1 MTVRRM
7 FPFITCT
14 WNPLGGECKHLCE
27 YCWAR
32 KLIERN
38 KFAKY
43 QGRPRL
49 VEKEMERQFKSGDFV
64 FVCDMCDLFG
74 YWVPDELIEKVL
86 EVTRRFPETHFLFLT
101 KNPGRYYYLMGR
113 GRAGNNV
120 VLGATIESNRRFPEL
135 SRALYPLDRLQSMYR
150 LRLDPYV
157 GGRHARFISIEP
169 ILDFDL
175 EFIPLIT
182 RVVPWAVAVGYDN
195 YGHHLP
201 EPSLEK
207 TLDLIRQLEANH
219 IIVYRKTL
227 REAWNS

>member
-1 MTVRRM
+1 M

-14 WNPLGGECKHLCE
+14 WNPLGGECRHHCE

-43 QGRPRL
+43 EGAPRL
-49 VEKEMERQFKSGDFV
+49 IEKEMERQFKFGDFV

-74 YWVPDELIEKVL
+74 YWVPDELIEKIL

-120 VLGATIESNRRFPEL
+120 VLGATIESNRSYLEF
-135 SRALYPLDRLQSMYR
+135 SRAPEQPERLKRMYQ
-150 LRLDPYV
+150 LRLDPWV
-157 GGRHARFISIEP
+157 SGGHGRFISIEP

-175 EFIPLIT
+175 DFIPKIAQ
-182 RVVPWAVAVGYDN
+182 VVPWAVAVGYDN

-227 REAWNS
+227 REAWKA

>member
-1 MTVRRM
+1 M

-14 WNPLGGECKHLCE
+14 WNPLGGECRHLCE

-43 QGRPRL
+43 QGSPRL
-49 VEKEMERQFKSGDFV
+49 VEKEMERQFKFGDFV

-74 YWVPDELIEKVL
+74 DWVPDELIEKVL

-120 VLGATIESNRRFPEL
+120 VLGATIESNRSYLEL
-135 SRALYPLDRLQSMYR
+135 SRAPDQVERIRSMYQVSLDKCATGL
-150 LRLDPYV
+150 LR
-157 GGRHARFISIEP
+157 RFISIEP
-169 ILDFDL
+169 ILDFD
-175 EFIPLIT
+175 PSLIADIT
-182 RVVPWAVAVGYDN
+182 YIGPWAIAVGYDN

-227 REAWNS
+227 REAWNAAE

>member
-1 MTVRRM
+1 MTVQRM

-14 WNPLGGECKHLCE
+14 WNPLGGECRHLCE

-49 VEKEMERQFKSGDFV
+49 VEKEMERQFKFGDFV

-74 YWVPDELIEKVL
+74 EWVPGQLIEQIL
-86 EVTRRFPETHFLFLT
+86 AVTNSFRKTKFLFLT
-101 KNPGRYYYLMGR
+101 KNPDRYYCLMRPGVVWK
-113 GRAGNNV
+113 NV
-120 VLGATIESNRRFPEL
+120 ILGSTIESNRSYSKLSHAPDQRERL
-135 SRALYPLDRLQSMYR
+135 SRMYQQFRLDRGLK
-150 LRLDPYV
+150 
-157 GGRHARFISIEP
+157 RFISIEP

-175 EFIPLIT
+175 EFIPEI
-182 RVVPWAVAVGYDN
+182 VKIQPWAVAVGYDN

-219 IIVYRKTL
+219 ITVYRKTL
-227 REAWNS
+227 RECWKA